1 MVRPKRLRHVAS
13 PPTIQGFKP
22 EGVEPNGESILT
34 LEEYEAIRLID
45 YDGLDQSQAAEVMNV
60 SRQTFGRILRAGRF
74 ILSQVVVEGKSLK
87 VEGGC
92 YTIRQKTP
100 GHIWPGQRGQGKGG
114 RQYMN
119 NTNILQG
126 DKQMDNNSGQQSG
139 QGRGQ
144 GQSGGQGRNKG
155 QGGGTGTG
163 QGRGQ
168 GRGQGCGTGQGKN
181 QGNGRKN
188 RQ

>member
-1 MVRPKRLRHVAS
+1 MVRPKRLRHITS

-45 YDGLDQSQAAEVMNV
+45 YDGMDQSQAAEVMNV

-74 ILSQVVVEGKSLK
+74 ILSQAVVEGKCLK

-100 GHIWPGQRGQGKGG
+100 RHNRPGGRGQGRGG
-114 RQYMN
+114 RQNMH

-126 DKQMDNNSGQQSG
+126 DDQMNNNSGQGSG
-139 QGRGQ
+139 RGRGQ
-144 GQSGGQGRNKG
+144 GQAGSQGRNKS
-155 QGGGTGTG
+155 QGCGTG
-163 QGRGQ
+163 QGRGK
-168 GRGQGCGTGQGKN
+168 GRGQGCGTGQGQN
-181 QGNGRKN
+181 QGNGPKN